1 MINKSK
7 TAFSLVKIAKLLAV
21 VSSSAALF
29 ACAATTGTD
38 TSSGSSYSSSKK
50 ADIELIDWYISVPI
64 DKDGNGRADIIKEKE
79 LAAGWTD
86 SNFFYRAKDGGYV
99 FKAPTSGFKTS
110 LNTRYVRVE
119 LREML
124 RRGDKSIKTK
134 GVNKNNWVFPTAPAE
149 VRAAA
154 GGVGGTLEGTL
165 AVNRVSTQ
173 GSSGK
178 VGRVIFAQI
187 HAKKHEPIR
196 LYYRKLPNNKKGSI
210 YFVHEPR
217 NSDDV
222 IVNVIGS
229 RGSKATD
236 LDNADGIE
244 LDEKFSYRIDTDGKT
259 IKVTIIRDG
268 KPDVVSTLDISESG
282 YDFPTEYMYF
292 KAGAYAQDDSG
303 IEDDYFQLTY
313 YNLVNKHGS

>member
-1 MINKSK
+1 MINKLK
-7 TAFSLVKIAKLLAV
+7 KGFGLVSITKLLTV
-21 VSSSAALF
+21 VGSSVALF
-29 ACAATTGTD
+29 ACTETGT
-38 TSSGSSYSSSKK
+38 TYSSSGSSSSKK
-50 ADIELIDWYISVPI
+50 ANIELVDWYLSVPI
-64 DKDGNGRADIIKEKE
+64 DEDGNGKSDQIKEQK
-79 LAAGWTD
+79 LASGWTD

-134 GVNKNNWVFPTAPAE
+134 GVNANNWVFATAPAE
-149 VRAAA
+149 SKLAA
-154 GGVGGTLEGTL
+154 GGVGGTLDGTL
-165 AVNRVSTQ
+165 AINRVSTQ
-173 GSSGK
+173 GKSNK

-222 IVNVIGS
+222 KVDVIGS
-229 RGSKATD
+229 RSSKATD
-236 LDNADGIE
+236 IDNADGIE
-244 LDEKFSYRIDTDGKT
+244 LGEKFSYRIETDGT
-259 IKVTIIRDG
+259 ILTVTIMRKG

-282 YDFPTEYMYF
+282 YDIASEYMYF
-292 KAGAYAQDDSG
+292 KAGAYVQDDSG

-313 YNLVNKHGS
+313 YDLVNKHGTYQ

>member
-1 MINKSK
+1 MIKKIKSG
-7 TAFSLVKIAKLLAV
+7 SNLVKTAKLLTV

-29 ACAATTGTD
+29 ACSATTGTG
-38 TSSGSSYSSSKK
+38 TSSGSSSSKRPN
-50 ADIELIDWYISVPI
+50 IELVDWYLSVPI
-64 DKDGNGRADIIKEKE
+64 DKDGNGRSDQIKEND

-86 SNFFYRAKDGGYV
+86 KNFFYRANDGGYV
-99 FKAPTSGFKTS
+99 FKTPTSGFKTS

-149 VRAAA
+149 SQAAA

-173 GSSGK
+173 GTSGK

-222 IVNVIGS
+222 TVNVIGS

-236 LDNADGIE
+236 IDNADGIE
-244 LDEKFSYRIDTDGKT
+244 LNEKFSYRIETDGT
-259 IKVTIIRDG
+259 ILTVTIIRDG

-282 YDFPTEYMYF
+282 YDVASEYMYF
-292 KAGAYAQDDSG
+292 KAGSYAQDDSG
-303 IEDDYFQLTY
+303 IEGDYFQVTY
-313 YNLVNKHGS
+313 YDLVNKHGT